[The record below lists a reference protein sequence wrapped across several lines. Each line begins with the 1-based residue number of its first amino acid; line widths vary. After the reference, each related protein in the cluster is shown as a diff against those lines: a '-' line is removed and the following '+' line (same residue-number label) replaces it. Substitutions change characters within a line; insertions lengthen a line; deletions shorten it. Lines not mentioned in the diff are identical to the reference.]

1 MSKTKG
7 VVNVICGLLLAPIVQ
22 SEESLGDAISNGAT
36 QLDLRMRYEQ
46 VDQNAPINLDAD
58 ALTLRTRLN
67 YLTSSYQGFK
77 SFVEFDNVS
86 TLGIDDYNSTTNGQ
100 GDKAKIVD
108 PVGTEVNQAW
118 VSYKNGE

>member
-58 ALTLRTRLN
+58 AEQQKKKREEKIKK
-67 YLTSSYQGFK
+67 Q
-77 SFVEFDNVS
+77 E
-86 TLGIDDYNSTTNGQ
+86 NS
-100 GDKAKIVD
+100 K
-108 PVGTEVNQAW
+108 P
-118 VSYKNGE
+118 